1 MLTYKE
7 SEEQVFQFLQE
18 KRRKNHEFTFS
29 VRQNSAKGAE
39 TDYFIGTEKSGYF
52 GLTFWTVPTGY
63 PGSAADLI
71 DVFFILSTNS
81 YSYYFEFAQTKEPWN
96 KQNEAALELILK
108 LKPVIKNKLGLI
120 KETEAKN
127 KIEAFRTKSPKEK
140 YDDIEELL
148 EDFYKDL
155 ETILPIVK
163 KGLKD
168 IKADFPEFIGHQ
180 ITEEEFGVMIKKL
193 SKRLIKHGKE
203 VKEPVNKQP
212 DISPSLNRILF
223 GPPGTGKTYNTV
235 NKALEIIHEKEEED
249 LDWTDREKVK
259 ELFDKRLT
267 EGRIVFTTFHQSMS
281 YEDFIEGIKPETIEN
296 SVVYN
301 IQDGIFK
308 ILCNRALFS
317 FYINGP
323 SKTVD
328 QFNKFDILYDSYIDN
343 LSKRCLDQQ
352 PEKLSLKQKADGYN
366 VEVISI
372 EDQTIRTK
380 GSTAVNEALIK
391 KEKIGLLYNEF
402 KNIEDIKRVLD
413 IRTVGQGLGWSS
425 NYWAV
430 FNDFKIFE
438 KEVFEEKIT
447 YKEDQRK
454 RYSDQKIKENL
465 NSLPDKYNISFNK
478 ADIPRYVLIID
489 EINRGN
495 VSQIF
500 GELITLIEE
509 DKRLGKTERLKI
521 TLPYSKEKFGVPP
534 NVYILGTMNTADRSV
549 EALDT
554 ALRRRFCFEEMAPNP
569 ELIASEG
576 VLNKDGGILDGIN
589 LPKLLRVI
597 NLRIEKLL
605 DKDHQIG
612 HSYFMNISDLD
623 GLKGAFQKSIIPL
636 LQEYFYGD
644 YGKIGLVLGKGFIR
658 KKNWDNKI
666 DSFADF
672 PSESS
677 YDFDDKDVYQIIDY
691 SDKGLVHEVKIGDK
705 TIEMNFMKAIKLLM
719 KEAIE

>member
-1 MLTYKE
+1 M
-7 SEEQVFQFLQE
+7 
-18 KRRKNHEFTFS
+18 
-29 VRQNSAKGAE
+29 
-39 TDYFIGTEKSGYF
+39 
-52 GLTFWTVPTGY
+52 
-63 PGSAADLI
+63 
-71 DVFFILSTNS
+71 
-81 YSYYFEFAQTKEPWN
+81 
-96 KQNEAALELILK
+96 
-108 LKPVIKNKLGLI
+108 
-120 KETEAKN
+120 
-127 KIEAFRTKSPKEK
+127 
-140 YDDIEELL
+140 
-148 EDFYKDL
+148 
-155 ETILPIVK
+155 
-163 KGLKD
+163 
-168 IKADFPEFIGHQ
+168 
-180 ITEEEFGVMIKKL
+180 
-193 SKRLIKHGKE
+193 
-203 VKEPVNKQP
+203 
-212 DISPSLNRILF
+212 
-223 GPPGTGKTYNTV
+223 
-235 NKALEIIHEKEEED
+235 
-249 LDWTDREKVK
+249 
-259 ELFDKRLT
+259 
-267 EGRIVFTTFHQSMS
+267 
-281 YEDFIEGIKPETIEN
+281 
-296 SVVYN
+296 
-301 IQDGIFK
+301 
-308 ILCNRALFS
+308 
-317 FYINGP
+317 
-323 SKTVD
+323 
-328 QFNKFDILYDSYIDN
+328 
-343 LSKRCLDQQ
+343 
-352 PEKLSLKQKADGYN
+352 
-366 VEVISI
+366 
-372 EDQTIRTK
+372 
-380 GSTAVNEALIK
+380 
-391 KEKIGLLYNEF
+391 
-402 KNIEDIKRVLD
+402 LD